1 MDTVSPMSNCKVT
14 IKWKRIMIWNNLIL
28 GFAATAYAYG
38 IPCIANMTVTE
49 IARFGLDVP
58 STSDASILAE
68 SRRGPA
74 R

>member
-1 MDTVSPMSNCKVT
+1 
-14 IKWKRIMIWNNLIL
+14 MIWNNLIL